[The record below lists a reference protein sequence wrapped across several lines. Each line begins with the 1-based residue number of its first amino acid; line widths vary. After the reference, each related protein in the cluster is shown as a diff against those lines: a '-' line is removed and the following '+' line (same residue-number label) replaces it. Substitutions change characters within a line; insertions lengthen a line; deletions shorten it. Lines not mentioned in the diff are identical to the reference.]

1 MADNVTI
8 TAGSGTT
15 IAADDI
21 AGVLHQRVK
30 ISQGADGAAT
40 DVSSA
45 SPLNVTLAN
54 TGANATPI
62 VVDLGANND
71 VTVTGTVTA
80 NLAAGTNNIGDV
92 DVLTI
97 NGVAPAFGSGVRGA
111 TVQRVTVA
119 TDDVVPASQSGTW
132 NITNVS
138 GTVSLPT
145 GAATAANQ
153 STEITSL
160 QLLDDT
166 IVADNAAFTDGTTK
180 LDMAGYIYDEV
191 AGTALTEN
199 DAAAARINVNRAQIA
214 AIEDGVTRGRYATVS
229 ASNAL
234 KVDGSAVTQPVSIAT
249 NTPVGNVAHDA
260 ADSGAPIKTGGRA
273 RTTEI
278 TAVASDD
285 RVDSIHD
292 KVGKQIVLP
301 YSIPESFVSGAITTA
316 MTGTTSTSL
325 VAAPGAGLRNY
336 LTTIIV
342 SNSHATVGTDVI
354 IQDGSG
360 GTTLMTI
367 PAAAVYGGAVITLPT
382 PLRQPTTATAIF
394 CANVTTGASTKVSA
408 VGYTG
413 A

>member
-301 YSIPESFVSGAITTA
+301 YAIPESFVSGAITTA

>member
-1 MADNVTI
+1 MADNVLI
-8 TAGSGTT
+8 TQGTGTT

-30 ISQGADGAAT
+30 LSQGADGVAV

-45 SPLNVTLAN
+45 APLQVSLAN

-62 VVDLGANND
+62 VVDLGVNND
-71 VTVTGTVTA
+71 VTV
-80 NLAAGTNNIGDV
+80 
-92 DVLTI
+92 
-97 NGVAPAFGSGVRGA
+97 
-111 TVQRVTVA
+111 
-119 TDDVVPASQSGTW
+119 ASLP
-132 NITNVS
+132 
-138 GTVSLPT
+138 LPT
-145 GAATAANQ
+145 GAATSANQ
-153 STEITSL
+153 TTEITAL
-160 QLLDDT
+160 QLLDDA
-166 IVADNAAFTDGTTK
+166 IIADNAAFTDGTTK

-199 DAAAARINVNRAQIA
+199 DAAAARINVNRAQVQ

-234 KVDGSAVTQPVSIAT
+234 KVDGSAVTQPVSMAT

-260 ADSGAPIKTGGRA
+260 VDSGAPVKTGGRA
-273 RTTEI
+273 SSAEI
-278 TAVASDD
+278 TPVATGD
-285 RVDSIHD
+285 RTDSIHD
-292 KVGKQIVLP
+292 LAGKQVVLP
-301 YSIPESFVSGAITTA
+301 YANNENFVSGAITTA
-316 MTGTTSTSL
+316 MTATTSTSL

-367 PAAAVYGGAVITLPT
+367 PAAAVYGGAVINLPV
-382 PLRQPTTATAIF
+382 PLRQPTANTAIF

-408 VGYTG
+408 VGYKG
-413 A
+413 Y